1 MPDEFYKTRTGK
13 KVLLHAGKDA
23 ANKAFAFFDDDAIVI
38 SDPSGN
44 ISIQVA
50 KDFGVGIQGP
60 LSLLQNPE
68 EIRVASL
75 WKVNPLVISAL
86 PSTLYTP
93 VPWLRRSVPTS
104 SKELTKGISAVLA
117 LI

>member
-1 MPDEFYKTRTGK
+1 MPQEFYNTRKGK
-13 KVLLHAGKDA
+13 RLLLHAGEEA
-23 ANKAFAFFDDDAIVI
+23 TNKAFAYFDADTIVL

-44 ISIQVA
+44 IGIMIA
-50 KDFGVGIQGP
+50 KDFGIGIQGP

-93 VPWLRRSVPTS
+93 VPWLRRSPPTS
-104 SKELTKGISAVLA
+104 AKELVKGISEILA

>member
-1 MPDEFYKTRTGK
+1 MTDEFYKTRQGK
-13 KVLLHAGKDA
+13 RLLLHAGREA
-23 ANKAFAFFDDDAIVI
+23 ANRAFAYFDADTIVL
-38 SDPSGN
+38 SDPTGN
-44 ISIQVA
+44 TGIMIA
-50 KDFGVGIQGP
+50 KDFGIGIQGP

-93 VPWLRRSVPTS
+93 IPWLRRSIPTS
-104 SKELTKGISAVLA
+104 SKELVKGISAVLA
-117 LI
+117 LV

>member
-1 MPDEFYKTRTGK
+1 MPEEFYNTRISK
-13 KVLLHAGKDA
+13 KLLLHAGSDA
-23 ANKAFAFFDDDAIVI
+23 TNKAFAYFDADTIVL

-44 ISIQVA
+44 VGIMIA
-50 KDFGVGIQGP
+50 RDFGIGIQGP

-93 VPWLRRSVPTS
+93 VPWLRRSPPTS
-104 SKELTKGISAVLA
+104 SKELVNGISEVLA